1 MAGTFAMY
9 AILPAIFIGA
19 PLGLVAGLLMRPVR
33 NQWWHVL
40 ALGAAGFV
48 TGCLTMVLM
57 GGDLGT
63 GAWPY
68 GLGTA
73 AASAL
78 GRFAVW
84 RRVTVHPD
92 PQYPAA
98 SGTAEEN
105 HNDGGTGASG
115 SGPST
120 PGQES

>member
-9 AILPAIFIGA
+9 ALLPAIFIGA

-73 AASAL
+73 AASTL

-98 SGTAEEN
+98 
-105 HNDGGTGASG
+105 
-115 SGPST
+115 
-120 PGQES
+120 